1 LSLLGYAPLDPIRP
15 TPKVRGGT
23 VRVLVIDDEP
33 DVLLLCRV
41 NLEHAGHDVLEA
53 AEGRRGLELAA
64 TERPDLIVLDLML
77 PNIDGLQVLARLS
90 NDPTTRGI
98 PVVLLTAKARL
109 EDQLR
114 GWQAGCSEYIT
125 KPFAP
130 NALTEVVERIDRMTV
145 DERRVLREQAIT
157 SLEGRT

>member
-1 LSLLGYAPLDPIRP
+1 MSQR
-15 TPKVRGGT
+15 TKVRGGT

-33 DVLLLCRV
+33 DVVLLCRV

-53 AEGRRGLELAA
+53 AEGRRGLELAGRSGRTSSCSISCCRTSTDCRSWHA
-64 TERPDLIVLDLML
+64 RRTTRRPD
-77 PNIDGLQVLARLS
+77 
-90 NDPTTRGI
+90 DPTTRGI

-114 GWQAGCSEYIT
+114 GWQAGCSEYVT